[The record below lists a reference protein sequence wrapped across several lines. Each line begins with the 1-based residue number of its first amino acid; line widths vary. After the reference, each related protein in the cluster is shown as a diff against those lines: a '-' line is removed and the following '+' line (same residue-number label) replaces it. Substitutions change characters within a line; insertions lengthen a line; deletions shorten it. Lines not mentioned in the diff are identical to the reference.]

1 MSRAQLLLLIT
12 IATVITKIHMRE
24 KSNLMV
30 VSLSY
35 TTTLAEV
42 SNISSNALVY
52 CLLVHKVS
60 DYIGLNMLLSWMVVV
75 ITLTQNRSRTVAR
88 TIL

>member
-1 MSRAQLLLLIT
+1 MKSVKRKGK
-12 IATVITKIHMRE
+12 V
-24 KSNLMV
+24 SNLMV

-35 TTTLAEV
+35 TTTLAEL
-42 SNISSNALVY
+42 SNISPNALAY

-75 ITLTQNRSRTVAR
+75 ITLTQNKSRTVAR
-88 TIL
+88 TIP